1 MIHFQAHELSSALYK
16 EDRCE
21 NGFFIRR
28 IYVCIHLTQSRYAQN
43 VRRNEDYYEEKQI
56 NYYDEN
62 RTYNTRWFMNLYKND
77 EYGRAVDYASRDKI
91 VIDNIQDNELDES
104 IAVAEYYNAEF
115 YKNVYKTMGNT
126 QKLKQ
131 MEEQSDMAL
140 KRMGSLSILKQKIDS
155 IVNVPDRQT
164 K

>member
-1 MIHFQAHELSSALYK
+1 MKKSRLIIMDIIIVILVVLNAAMIIAVT
-16 EDRCE
+16 E
-21 NGFFIRR
+21 N
-28 IYVCIHLTQSRYAQN
+28 YN
-43 VRRNEDYYEEKQI
+43 
-56 NYYDEN
+56 DEN

-126 QKLKQ
+126 QKLTQ

>member
-1 MIHFQAHELSSALYK
+1 MRIIMKKSILIIMDIIIVILVVLNAAMIIAVT
-16 EDRCE
+16 E
-21 NGFFIRR
+21 N
-28 IYVCIHLTQSRYAQN
+28 YN
-43 VRRNEDYYEEKQI
+43 
-56 NYYDEN
+56 DEN

>member
-1 MIHFQAHELSSALYK
+1 MRKMCAGMRIIMKKSRLIIMDIIIVILVVLNAVMIIAVT
-16 EDRCE
+16 E
-21 NGFFIRR
+21 N
-28 IYVCIHLTQSRYAQN
+28 YN
-43 VRRNEDYYEEKQI
+43 
-56 NYYDEN
+56 DEN

>member
-1 MIHFQAHELSSALYK
+1 MKKSRLIIMDIVIVILVVLNAAMIIAVT
-16 EDRCE
+16 E
-21 NGFFIRR
+21 N
-28 IYVCIHLTQSRYAQN
+28 YN
-43 VRRNEDYYEEKQI
+43 
-56 NYYDEN
+56 DEN

-155 IVNVPDRQT
+155 IVSVPDRQT

>member
-1 MIHFQAHELSSALYK
+1 MKKSRLIIMDIIIVILVVLNAAMIIAVT
-16 EDRCE
+16 E
-21 NGFFIRR
+21 N
-28 IYVCIHLTQSRYAQN
+28 YN
-43 VRRNEDYYEEKQI
+43 
-56 NYYDEN
+56 DEN
-62 RTYNTRWFMNLYKND
+62 RTYNTRWFMNMYKND

>member
-1 MIHFQAHELSSALYK
+1 MKKSRLIIMDIILVILVVLNAAMIIAVT
-16 EDRCE
+16 E
-21 NGFFIRR
+21 N
-28 IYVCIHLTQSRYAQN
+28 YN
-43 VRRNEDYYEEKQI
+43 
-56 NYYDEN
+56 DEN